1 VASRLLWIPLV
12 DKSIYCSESQ
22 LEPRKGF
29 MLFSHRREL
38 DLEPLPDWVSPIT
51 RVSWREPRMPR
62 ELAKLYRESRALIVG
77 ERTAAINEAIHCGCP
92 VILMPD
98 KALDHCS
105 ILRWYFGCGAT
116 VGWNQQNLACAAR
129 TVPIAK
135 LIYNLRGLTL
145 DRRVRGF
152 ASDALKYF
160 ESVT

>member
-1 VASRLLWIPLV
+1 
-12 DKSIYCSESQ
+12 
-22 LEPRKGF
+22 
-29 MLFSHRREL
+29 
-38 DLEPLPDWVSPIT
+38 
-51 RVSWREPRMPR
+51 
-62 ELAKLYRESRALIVG
+62 
-77 ERTAAINEAIHCGCP
+77 
-92 VILMPD
+92 MPD